1 MIVPQGHAGF
11 SQSSWS
17 PTNHPH
23 HHPSFQLA
31 GGGPCE
37 PTYLGGCLPGRGQP
51 ERLRPGPRLPAQA
64 GREPLSSAPCQ
75 PAAADPGRCFQARR
89 RPGHLCGLTTCP
101 QPSALASCSVWTRY
115 PHQVFHN
122 AFTHPQGPCCVM
134 KTKQSPI
141 RKKKKKKSWGG
152 KEQAGHTQTSFF
164 LVSILKMAP
173 WQPGSGSCPMS
184 HPRQRTMTLSKRGLR
199 NPEMSKMTTV
209 FTPGTTP
216 PSPLRGC
223 TSPLS
228 GGSYWVSEGHD
239 TPVPQGKAQLPGTAA
254 PGELLSATS
263 FHQNPST
270 RHSGS

>member
-1 MIVPQGHAGF
+1 MFPSQAPARPPLWAHHLPTAFCLGVLLGLDTLPPPSIPQCF
-11 SQSSWS
+11 YT
-17 PTNHPH
+17 P
-23 HHPSFQLA
+23 
-31 GGGPCE
+31 
-37 PTYLGGCLPGRGQP
+37 
-51 ERLRPGPRLPAQA
+51 PGPL
-64 GREPLSSAPCQ
+64 
-75 PAAADPGRCFQARR
+75 
-89 RPGHLCGLTTCP
+89 LC
-101 QPSALASCSVWTRY
+101 Y
-115 PHQVFHN
+115 EN
-122 AFTHPQGPCCVM
+122 
-134 KTKQSPI
+134 KTKPN
-141 RKKKKKKSWGG
+141 KEKEKKKSWGG